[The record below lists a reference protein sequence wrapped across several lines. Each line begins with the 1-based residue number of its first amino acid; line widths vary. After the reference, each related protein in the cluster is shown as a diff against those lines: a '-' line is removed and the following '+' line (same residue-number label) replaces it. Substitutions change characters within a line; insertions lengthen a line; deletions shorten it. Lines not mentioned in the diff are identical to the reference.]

1 MSKRKLLD
9 IDTKRLK
16 TITIKV
22 NANEYKIINDKAQS
36 HSLNTST
43 YLRNLAMNYPVKSMV
58 DRQAVT
64 ALLRVNGDLGKV
76 GGLFKMWLMRN
87 GEYKD
92 DFSGERTYKD
102 IDALVNE
109 IEKLMKDIR
118 NDAGELMDII

>member
-1 MSKRKLLD
+1 MTAKNRKSDEEKRTKLLP
-9 IDTKRLK
+9 IR
-16 TITIKV
+16 V
-22 NANEYKIINDKAQS
+22 NENEYKIITEKAQA
-36 HSLNTST
+36 HNQNTST
-43 YLRNLAMNYPVKSMV
+43 YLRNLSMNYPVKSMV

-64 ALLRVNGDLGKV
+64 ALLKVNGDLGKV

-109 IEKLMKDIR
+109 LQGLMRSLRECASD
-118 NDAGELMDII
+118 LMDKI